1 MDVERIG
8 QRWPVHAI
16 TIMIE
21 TLFSRQLKMS
31 LFGASVALIA
41 LGGSASRAWAAG
53 SDSVVPVN
61 ADAKKTRKVQA
72 PAGLVTPFP
81 QLIVTLRDG
90 VNPELFASYYGLRV
104 QTRLSHPNEFALNA
118 ASNPI
123 ARQTLAFLVKDSAV
137 VDAYQNAFV
146 KRVRSGF
153 VPNDPYYTYN
163 NPAGFPGQWHLY
175 NSNNLGGVNI
185 DARVKAA
192 WDLNFTGSGVK
203 IGICDDGLQTT
214 HPDLSPN
221 YNSADSYDFG
231 QNDGVPDPVS
241 VDDNHGTS
249 VAGVAAAKGGNS
261 LGVTGAAP
269 NASVSGLRMN
279 FDALTLNMLYDVIDY
294 HSNAANSNIKVKN
307 HSYGATDTYDAS
319 PGEKTR
325 LATSAS
331 FGTIHTWAA
340 GNARGTYTQ
349 DANKQ
354 EPQNSPDAITVAALS
369 SAGKYASYSSFGA
382 NVFVT
387 TPSSSNGGYAITTT
401 DRTGAD
407 GYNGSESFTD
417 RNYTTTFG
425 GTSSASPLAAGVLA
439 LVKQAQPNL
448 NTRFAKHLL
457 VISSDVVDAS
467 DATPESDGGWKTNA
481 AGNKFN
487 QNYGFGLI
495 NAGKLVANAALYTGV
510 TALETKT
517 TGTVAVNA
525 NLADRTS
532 AGDGVLTRT
541 FTVGSSTKL
550 EDILVNL
557 NMTHPAIGDVEA
569 FLVSPSGT
577 RSRLMYRSGSDYH
590 SDLDWT
596 FDTNAFW
603 GENPKGTW
611 TIEVRDVLAGDAG
624 KWVSYSVTT
633 RHGALVPVS
642 GGGTGDQAQFVSQSV
657 ATSIYCNNIY
667 NASVTLKNTGSTT
680 WDATNYRLGAMNPLF
695 NNTWG
700 RTHVKLNTG
709 ETVAPGATK
718 TFTFTITAPAT
729 VGTFNFI
736 WQMRKTSAPAA
747 SFGDV
752 TPNVAITTKTGEN
765 ATFVSQTVSTTMN
778 SNVYYTCNVTVK
790 NAGSTTWDAT
800 NYRLASINPTSNTRW
815 GISHVKL
822 LAGETVAPGATKS
835 FTFQVKAP
843 ATLGANDFQWQM
855 RKTSAPVGNFGEST
869 PNVSVNVV
877 LGDQAQFISQSV
889 PSTMSKGVTYTVS
902 ISLKNTGTTTWDD
915 VNYRLMSQN
924 LLGNNIWGK
933 TNVKL
938 APGETV
944 AVGATKVFTFTVK
957 APAVAG
963 TYNFQWQMRK
973 TSVPIASFGDPST
986 NVAVV
991 VN

>member
-1 MDVERIG
+1 MNAERFG
-8 QRWPVHAI
+8 QCGPRQAN
-16 TIMIE
+16 TIMTE
-21 TLFSRQLKMS
+21 TLFSWRRRWTL
-31 LFGASVALIA
+31 LGASVALIA
-41 LGGSASRAWAAG
+41 LGGSTNRAYASG
-53 SDSVVPVN
+53 SDTVVPVN
-61 ADAKKTRKVQA
+61 ADAKKTRRVAIPQ
-72 PAGLVTPFP
+72 GLTTPIP
-81 QLIVTLRDG
+81 QLVVTLKDG
-90 VNPELFASYYGLRV
+90 ISPELFASYYGLRV
-104 QTRLSHPNEFALNA
+104 KSHLANANEYALNA
-118 ASNPI
+118 ASVQS
-123 ARQTLAFLVKDSAV
+123 ARDVLPLIQRDGAV
-137 VDAYQNAFV
+137 ISAYQNAFV
-146 KRVRSGF
+146 KRARAGF
-153 VPNDPYYTYN
+153 TPNDPYFAYN

-175 NSNNLGGVNI
+175 NSNNLGGANI
-185 DARVKAA
+185 DSRVKAA
-192 WDLNFTGSGVK
+192 WDLNFTGTGVK

-221 YNSADSYDFG
+221 YNAADSYDFG
-231 QNDGVPDPVS
+231 QNDGVPDPVNA
-241 VDDNHGTS
+241 DDDHGTAVS
-249 VAGVAAAKGGNS
+249 GVAGARGGNS
-261 LGVTGAAP
+261 VGVTGAAP
-269 NASVSGLRMN
+269 LASISGLRMD

-294 HSNAANSNIKVKN
+294 HSNAANSNLKVKN
-307 HSYGATDTYDAS
+307 HSYGATDTYDPS
-319 PGEKTR
+319 PTEKSR

-340 GNARGTYTQ
+340 GNARGSYTQ

-369 SAGKYASYSSFGA
+369 SSGKYASYSNFGA
-382 NVFVT
+382 NVFIT
-387 TPSSSNGGYAITTT
+387 APSSSNGGYAITTT
-401 DRTGAD
+401 DRVGAD

-417 RNYTTTFG
+417 RNYTTSFG
-425 GTSSASPLAAGVLA
+425 GTSSASPLVAGVMA

-448 NTRFAKHLL
+448 NTRFAKHLM
-457 VISSDVVDAS
+457 VISSDIVDAA
-467 DATPESDGGWKTNA
+467 DATPESDGGWRANA

-495 NAGKLVANAALYTGV
+495 NAGKLVTNAALYTGV
-510 TALETKT
+510 TPLETNT
-517 TGTVAVNA
+517 TGTVSVNA
-525 NLADRTS
+525 SLPDHTA
-532 AGDGVLTRT
+532 AGDGILTRT
-541 FTVGSSTKL
+541 FTIGSSTKL
-550 EDILVNL
+550 EDVLVNL

-569 FLVSPSGT
+569 FLVSPGGT

-611 TIEVRDVLAGDAG
+611 TIEVRDVLGGDTG
-624 KWVSYSVTT
+624 KWVSYQVTT
-633 RHGALVPVS
+633 RQGTLIAAG
-642 GGGTGDQAQFVSQSV
+642 GGGTGDQAQFISQSV

-718 TFTFTITAPAT
+718 TFNFTITGPAT
-729 VGTFNFI
+729 VGTFNFV
-736 WQMRKTSAPAA
+736 WQMRKMSTPAA
-747 SFGDV
+747 SFGDI
-752 TPNVAITTKTGEN
+752 TPNVAITTRTGEN
-765 ATFVSQTVSTTMN
+765 ATFVSQTVPTTMN
-778 SNVYYTCNVTVK
+778 ANVYYTCNVTVK

-822 LAGETVAPGATKS
+822 LTGETVAPGATKS

-843 ATLGANDFQWQM
+843 STVGAADFQWQM
-855 RKTSAPVGNFGEST
+855 RKTSAPIGQFGDTT

-877 LGDQAQFISQSV
+877 LGDQAQFVSQTV
-889 PSTMSKGVTYTVS
+889 PGTMTHGLVYNVS
-902 ISLKNTGTTTWDD
+902 ISLKNTGTTAWDD

-924 LLGNNIWGK
+924 LLGNNTWGK

-938 APGETV
+938 NPGETV
-944 AVGATKVFTFTVK
+944 AVGATKVFNFSVK
-957 APAVAG
+957 APAAPG
-963 TYNFQWQMRK
+963 TYNFQWQIRK
-973 TSVPIASFGDPST
+973 TSTPAATFGDPST